1 MGKDV
6 LGKTMMGIGGQEKGI
21 RKSKI
26 LFHFF
31 YSMVYGEPGT

>member
-26 LFHFF
+26 FHFF
-31 YSMVYGEPGT
+31 DSMVYREPGT